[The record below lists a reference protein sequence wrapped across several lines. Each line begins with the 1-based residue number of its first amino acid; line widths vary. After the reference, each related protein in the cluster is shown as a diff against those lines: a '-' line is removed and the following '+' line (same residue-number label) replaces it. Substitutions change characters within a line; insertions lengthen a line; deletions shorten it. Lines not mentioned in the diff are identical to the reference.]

1 MSTTLLDL
9 SDELLAHICS
19 YAMIS
24 LAADDNINNNNNNNN
39 GDNASSSPQTSKPT
53 TPSNPR
59 TKFPTPINGVITEQI
74 SKRLR
79 HLLQPFRCCHRLYK
93 IAKYQF
99 LESNVIVLNLSDIRG
114 SASRL
119 EFTSGTT
126 QMIMTGNPDPLLRN
140 LVHVQLVVSISDM
153 RTPFTRP
160 FASSSSSSGGGGSQG
175 LTGLWRR
182 GGGGRDD
189 ILSLNQ
195 ETENLRRL
203 NNLCPALRTCHLF
216 LKVDEWILY
225 GRGPE
230 LKSLK
235 GEVALGDI
243 AKRYRRLAE
252 ALIEIL
258 MQEVLLRIVT
268 VSFSSWRGDAEVL
281 RLEEEVDEVDVE
293 VEGGR
298 RRRRRRRRADEILDA
313 CLMNSIQATL
323 TGPIAR
329 VR

>member
-1 MSTTLLDL
+1 
-9 SDELLAHICS
+9 
-19 YAMIS
+19 
-24 LAADDNINNNNNNNN
+24 
-39 GDNASSSPQTSKPT
+39 
-53 TPSNPR
+53 
-59 TKFPTPINGVITEQI
+59 
-74 SKRLR
+74 
-79 HLLQPFRCCHRLYK
+79 
-93 IAKYQF
+93 
-99 LESNVIVLNLSDIRG
+99 
-114 SASRL
+114 
-119 EFTSGTT
+119 
-126 QMIMTGNPDPLLRN
+126 MIMTGNPDPLLRN

-153 RTPFTRP
+153 RAPFTRP
-160 FASSSSSSGGGGSQG
+160 FGSSSSSASGGGGGGSQG

-189 ILSLNQ
+189 ILSLSK
-195 ETENLRRL
+195 ETENLRCL
-203 NNLCPALRTCHLF
+203 KDLCPALRTCHLF

-230 LKSLK
+230 LKIAK

-258 MQEVLLRIVT
+258 MEEVLLRIVT

-281 RLEEEVDEVDVE
+281 RMEEEVEEVEVE

-298 RRRRRRRRADEILDA
+298 RTRRRRADEILDA
-313 CLMNSIQATL
+313 CLMDSIQATL
-323 TGPIAR
+323 TGPVAR